1 MKLALLKSNPY
12 HTPGVAG
19 LHRPGIF
26 PNPGRLLVRKR
37 KRRNP
42 LTPVFA
48 SVPKLLFGAGLR
60 CAVAGAGGYAIQG
73 HLLKDAPVWGK
84 FAVAAGGGAVLAMA
98 PRNLVMDS
106 GSYAAL
112 GGALWY
118 GALDSWFHKIAVDS
132 TSAFFSSI
140 R

>member
-26 PNPGRLLVRKR
+26 PNPGSLLVRKR

-42 LTPVFA
+42 FGVLKGNMPLFLGS
-48 SVPKLLFGAGLR
+48 SVKGL
-60 CAVAGAGGYAIQG
+60 ALSSMGSAGAFVLQTK
-73 HLLKDAPVWGK
+73 LLKDVPLWGQ
-84 FAVAAGGGAVLAMA
+84 ALVCVASGAVLPKLGYMGNAC
-98 PRNLVMDS
+98 
-106 GSYAAL
+106 

-118 GALDSWFHKIAVDS
+118 GLFDAYFHKVAVDS

>member
-1 MKLALLKSNPY
+1 MKLAQLKNPY

-26 PNPGRLLVRKR
+26 PNPFRRR
-37 KRRNP
+37 KRRNALP
-42 LTPVFA
+42 APVFA
-48 SVPKLLFGAGLR
+48 SVPKLVFGIGLR

-98 PRNLVMDS
+98 PRTLFLDS

-118 GALDSWFHKIAVDS
+118 GAIDSWLHKVAVDS
-132 TSAFFSSI
+132 TSAFFSSM